1 MSTAPRPR
9 LPALALLNL
18 AFALLAGPGFAAERR
33 PASDPAAAESLY
45 AAGEFTAAER
55 AFQDLPMRSVADTLI
70 GLRRAALHLW
80 RDDPAGS
87 RRELDAVDRI
97 RPGLRSSRA
106 LRAESWMRE
115 DSCVKAAPLY
125 RANGH
130 EAKAAQCESFAG
142 SPPYQIEGG
151 ETSVRFA
158 QTDPLPVISIEV
170 GDRGPRW
177 FLIDT
182 GGGDMVLD
190 PALADSLGLPKFGE
204 ETGTFAGGK
213 QRAVALSRLDRIRLG
228 GVVVRNLPVGL
239 LDVSRL
245 GAVAGGRSLSGIV
258 GTRLLSRFRS
268 TFDYPGGRLL
278 LAPRHGGAAAHAD
291 TSRIETADLP
301 MWLGGDHLILA
312 RGRLGEGHEALWFV
326 DTGLAGSAVTAPASS
341 LTDAGIALPD
351 TSHAMTGQGG
361 GGAVRA
367 QMFAVPSFHMGV
379 AEGKG
384 LLGVFGAFPPSLERG
399 QGYRIAGIISH
410 AFFRPWRVTF
420 DFDAMRLHLERD
432 R

>member
-1 MSTAPRPR
+1 MSTAAGSRGS
-9 LPALALLNL
+9 ALALLSL
-18 AFALLAGPGFAAERR
+18 FLGLLAGPGAAAERHS
-33 PASDPAAAESLY
+33 ATDAAAAASLY
-45 AAGEFTAAER
+45 AAGEFPAAER
-55 AFQDLPMRSVADTLI
+55 AFQNLRMRSAADTLV

-80 RDDPAGS
+80 RNDLAGA

-115 DSCVKAAPLY
+115 DSCAKAAPLY

-130 EAKAAQCESFAG
+130 EAKAAQCESFTG
-142 SPPYQIEGG
+142 SRPYQIEGG
-151 ETSVRFA
+151 QASVPFV

-190 PALADSLGLPKFGE
+190 PAFADSLGLPRFGE

-245 GAVAGGRSLSGIV
+245 GAVAGGRPLSGIV

-268 TFDYPGGRLL
+268 TLDYPGGRLVL
-278 LAPRHGGAAAHAD
+278 TPRRGDD
-291 TSRIETADLP
+291 TVRLDSARTEASDLP

-326 DTGLAGSAVTAPASS
+326 DTGLAGSAVAAPAAS
-341 LTDAGIALPD
+341 LTDAGIAVPD
-351 TSHAMTGQGG
+351 TSHGATGQGG

-367 QMFAVPSFHMGV
+367 QIFGVPAFHMGE

-384 LLGVFGAFPPSLERG
+384 CSACSEPSRRRWSAVRATGSPASSPTPSSVPGA
-399 QGYRIAGIISH
+399 
-410 AFFRPWRVTF
+410 
-420 DFDAMRLHLERD
+420 
-432 R
+432 